1 MLIIIAEQQ
10 IEEAE
15 NSRAANHG
23 PDGKNCLEVNE
34 VDVYKVGEKY
44 YFIAGAKDVF
54 ILNEEDKYS
63 SKLSENDIEDLDF
76 CVVWLGQP
84 VKTQFESNDE
94 KAMLALV
101 NIIAEYSSLVKKEEY
116 HGCSVACI
124 VMHLRAY
131 LYEHIL
137 LEHCDFYTTMV
148 LSGIQRGTGE
158 SL

>member
-63 SKLSENDIEDLDF
+63 SKLSENDIEDPCPNSADEVHRPFCKISLLDDSGDEALLHRCPEARQRIPQQCIYRVLLRKAGSIAMEAQGD
-76 CVVWLGQP
+76 CVRPGRLPQVGMASD
-84 VKTQFESNDE
+84 KIARSN
-94 KAMLALV
+94 
-101 NIIAEYSSLVKKEEY
+101 
-116 HGCSVACI
+116 CPP
-124 VMHLRAY
+124 
-131 LYEHIL
+131 
-137 LEHCDFYTTMV
+137 
-148 LSGIQRGTGE
+148 
-158 SL
+158 

>member
-1 MLIIIAEQQ
+1 M
-10 IEEAE
+10 
-15 NSRAANHG
+15 
-23 PDGKNCLEVNE
+23 
-34 VDVYKVGEKY
+34 
-44 YFIAGAKDVF
+44 
-54 ILNEEDKYS
+54 
-63 SKLSENDIEDLDF
+63 
-76 CVVWLGQP
+76 
-84 VKTQFESNDE
+84 KTQFESNDE

-131 LYEHIL
+131 LYENIL